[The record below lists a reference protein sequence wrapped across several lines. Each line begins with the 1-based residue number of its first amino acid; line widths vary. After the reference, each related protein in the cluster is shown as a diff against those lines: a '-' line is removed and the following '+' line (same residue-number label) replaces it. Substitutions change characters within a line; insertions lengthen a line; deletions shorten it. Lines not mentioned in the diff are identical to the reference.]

1 MNYQLSITKADLPY
15 VIEAIGLRAAT
26 LQESLRM
33 QARDIEEQERRKA
46 EEARRA
52 AMPDPLKPIEAIIEK
67 AEQKMAE
74 ITPEETNKI
83 RKAMVKTIAKPSLA
97 ERRETLQ
104 KMLADKMMKDW
115 STAAIARAC
124 GMSYVAVANARKK
137 KGRK

>member
-1 MNYQLSITKADLPY
+1 MNYQLTITKSDLPY

-52 AMPDPLKPIEAIIEK
+52 AMPDPFQEQANTITIPAEAPK
-67 AEQKMAE
+67 
-74 ITPEETNKI
+74 EEP
-83 RKAMVKTIAKPSLA
+83 AKPSLA
-97 ERRETLQ
+97 ERRELMM
-104 KMLADKMMKDW
+104 KMLADKSMRDW
-115 STAAIARAC
+115 STSAIASAC
-124 GMSYVAVANARKK
+124 GMSYVTVAKARKQ